1 MSRTKLQKKRAKE
14 LLSCSPGNFKEIELS
29 RVGEELIPKGMTRA
43 YSNNRYVVMVF
54 GNAQLVI
61 LGAAVDV
68 IKVLVQ
74 RHDDK
79 PIPRHWSELQNI
91 KNMIFGHEANAIE
104 FYPPH
109 SELIDQANIYWLWV
123 VDSQLISSLGC

>member
-14 LLSCSPGNFKEIELS
+14 LLSRSPGEFKEIDISTLAN
-29 RVGEELIPKGMTRA
+29 IPKGMTRA
-43 YSNNRYVVMVF
+43 FSNNRYVVMVF

-91 KNMIFGHEANAIE
+91 KNIIFGHEANAIE

>member
-1 MSRTKLQKKRAKE
+1 MRTKLQKKRAKE
-14 LLSCSPGNFKEIELS
+14 LLSRQPGELKEINLS
-29 RVGEELIPKGMTRA
+29 TSSTVPDGMTHA
-43 YSNNRYVVMVF
+43 FSNNRYVVMVF
-54 GNAQLVI
+54 RDAHLSIAG
-61 LGAAVDV
+61 VDAPA
-68 IKVLVQ
+68 IKVMVQ

-91 KNMIFGHEANAIE
+91 KNIIFGHEANAIE

-123 VDSQLISSLGC
+123 VDSQLVSSFGC